1 MASDLTDW
9 ARPNARSGKQR
20 RHFSEVQ
27 IQDASRIGGL
37 GSSVL
42 GAFRA
47 PPPCADSAGSE
58 SKAHVR
64 PSLHPQPGQ
73 PTNPQSLTRPTLT
86 QAPRFGLVNG
96 LGGLRSNGCYGCNGL
111 RVCDLRQ
118 VSGLAIGVWA
128 CRTSTRV
135 IGIGMDWGLC
145 RQLWARAPAEEKA
158 HGNLERIFRHVPRH
172 RCCLKKIVTTGGSKH
187 NNTKTAERAAF
198 CKQKKDC
205 SPW

>member
-1 MASDLTDW
+1 MLQ
-9 ARPNARSGKQR
+9 G
-20 RHFSEVQ
+20 SEVW
-27 IQDASRIGGL
+27 ALRSWCLSCASPVRRLSRIGEQG
-37 GSSVL
+37 
-42 GAFRA
+42 
-47 PPPCADSAGSE
+47 PCATFPSSSAG
-58 SKAHVR
+58 
-64 PSLHPQPGQ
+64 
-73 PTNPQSLTRPTLT
+73 TTDQSLTRPTLT